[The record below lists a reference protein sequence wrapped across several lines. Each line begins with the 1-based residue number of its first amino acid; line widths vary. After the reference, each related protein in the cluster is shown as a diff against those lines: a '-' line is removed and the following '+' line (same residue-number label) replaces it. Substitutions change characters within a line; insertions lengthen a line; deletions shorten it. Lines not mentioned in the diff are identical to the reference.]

1 MKIASISN
9 HPYSST
15 SLKDIGG
22 GGAGGIG
29 GSGKD
34 LSKYSIEEL
43 REIAQQMGY
52 ETYGVDRQGLETR
65 LNSGSALS
73 EYTVEELRSFAE
85 DKGYDT
91 YGMDRYGLE
100 TIAAGFNLRNKSEEV
115 KRPDWV
121 EAGPRFQQGPTQGSG
136 FDNNQYPP
144 FNNMNPSTWQNGNTQ
159 QPPQQPQQPP
169 QSSSPPP
176 FQQQQQQPPQNPSQP
191 SMSWSEDPMLQQQQP
206 PFSQPPTPF
215 QQQQGWQDEQMRQ
228 QQQAWYQEQMQK
240 QQQQQQQSPP
250 STPSQQQQ
258 QQQQQSGNRQQSTFD
273 KYLSKNTNG
282 QSNVPP
288 PTKVSNDDVNAN
300 MNNRNVND
308 DETSNFPTIFDS
320 KDKKNIVASKEGT
333 ININGLFK
341 QSIIYGDD
349 KIKYN
354 GDMVC
359 TEETT
364 LKVILDSYVNVSI
377 IPKPKK
383 HHKIEVQVVTH
394 NGSRIFFDSMLAEAT
409 SILSLKRLTGIWD
422 SPIEIFLE
430 EIPIHNKANGG
441 GSLWEGENNNNGD

>member
-121 EAGPRFQQGPTQGSG
+121 EAGPRFQQGTTQGSG
-136 FDNNQYPP
+136 FDNNQYPSS
-144 FNNMNPSTWQNGNTQ
+144 NNMNPSTWQNGNTQ
-159 QPPQQPQQPP
+159 QPSQQPQQQ
-169 QSSSPPP
+169 QSSSPP
-176 FQQQQQQPPQNPSQP
+176 FQQQQPPQNSPQR
-191 SMSWSEDPMLQQQQP
+191 SMSWSEDPMHQQQQQQS

-215 QQQQGWQDEQMRQ
+215 QQQQAWQEEQMRQ
-228 QQQAWYQEQMQK
+228 QQQAWYQEQMQ
-240 QQQQQQQSPP
+240 QQQQQQAPP
-250 STPSQQQQ
+250 STPPQ
-258 QQQQQSGNRQQSTFD
+258 QQQQQSGSRQRSNFD

-288 PTKVSNDDVNAN
+288 QTN

-308 DETSNFPTIFDS
+308 DETSNIPTIFDG
-320 KDKKNIVASKEGT
+320 KASKEGT
-333 ININGLFK
+333 INVNGLFK

-354 GDMVC
+354 GDVVC

-364 LKVILDSYVNVSI
+364 LKVILDSYVNASI

-383 HHKIEVQVVTH
+383 QHKIEVQVVTH
-394 NGSRIFFDSMLAEAT
+394 NGSRIFLDSMLAEAT

-430 EIPIHNKANGG
+430 ETQIHNKANGG
-441 GSLWEGENNNNGD
+441 GSLWVGENNNNGD